1 MLKYIKILKAMV
13 TDESQWWRYVRAT
26 PVLRFIP
33 DKYYLKKWYKF
44 KTGKE
49 LNLKNPQSFN
59 EKLQWLKLYDR
70 NPNYSKMVDKY
81 EVRKYIKEKI
91 GEEHLIPLVGGP
103 WKNFEDIDFAKLP
116 DQFVLKCTH
125 DSGSVEICK
134 NKKEF
139 DIEKVRKKFNYTLKR
154 NYYYYG
160 REWPYKNVKPRI
172 IAEKYLLD
180 DSGIEPKDYKIF
192 NFNGEPRI
200 IQVDLDRFVNHRHN
214 YYTTKWEFL
223 DVYIDDPNDP
233 NVIIECPPELDE
245 LLRLARRLSKG
256 IPHLRTDFYIM
267 KGKILFGELTF
278 YHAGGMG
285 KFTPSK
291 FERQMGDWLTLP
303 NKR

>member
-1 MLKYIKILKAMV
+1 MLKYVKILKSMV

-26 PVLRFIP
+26 PFLRFIP

-81 EVRKYIKEKI
+81 EVRQYIKKKI

-103 WKNFEDIDFAKLP
+103 WKNFEDIDFTKLP

-200 IQVDLDRFVNHRHN
+200 IQVDLDRFANHRHN

-223 DVYIDDPNDP
+223 DVYIDDPNDSFDQYL
-233 NVIIECPPELDE
+233 EK
-245 LLRLARRLSKG
+245 AK
-256 IPHLRTDFYIM
+256 
-267 KGKILFGELTF
+267 
-278 YHAGGMG
+278 
-285 KFTPSK
+285 
-291 FERQMGDWLTLP
+291 ER
-303 NKR
+303 

>member
-1 MLKYIKILKAMV
+1 MLKYVKILKSMV

-81 EVRKYIKEKI
+81 EVRQYIKEKI

-103 WKNFEDIDFAKLP
+103 WKNFEDIDFTKLP

-192 NFNGEPRI
+192 NFNGEPHI

-223 DVYIDDPNDP
+223 DMYIDDPNDP

-245 LLRLARRLSKG
+245 LLRLARQLSKG

-278 YHAGGMG
+278 YHAGGDG
-285 KFTPSK
+285 
-291 FERQMGDWLTLP
+291 
-303 NKR
+303 